1 MEKLKDAGID
11 VRFVT
16 NETQSTRKEL
26 VNKLHDLKFS
36 MPEET
41 MYGIYEY
48 CVVFFMR
55 IELVNCDWVIFL
67 FFRNHGSNQNMLL

>member
-48 CVVFFMR
+48 ILR
-55 IELVNCDWVIFL
+55 NIFYAD
-67 FFRNHGSNQNMLL
+67 